1 MARETQLWNTLRQ
14 ARLVL
19 KDRLHMHRVENTASP
34 GSPDVEGFLETMGH
48 FEFEL
53 KSTDRPVR
61 EETPVRFDMAG
72 REKQIEYLRR
82 RWAIG
87 GACFW
92 LLQVGSGAGRQIYM
106 VEGDKGPAL
115 KAGVTEDTLREWD
128 LLKNPKFDAAE
139 CVQMAFR

>member
-1 MARETQLWNTLRQ
+1 MARENQLWNTLKQ

-19 KDRLHMHRVENTASP
+19 RDRLHMNRVENSASP
-34 GSPDVEGFLETMGH
+34 GSPDVEGFLEGMGA
-48 FEFEL
+48 FQFEL
-53 KSTDRPVR
+53 KSTERPTR
-61 EETPVRFDMAG
+61 EESPVRFDMKR
-72 REKQIEYLRR
+72 REKQIEYMAR

-106 VEGDKGPAL
+106 LEGDKGTQIRD
-115 KAGVTEDTLREWD
+115 GMNEDQLRELD

-139 CVQMAFR
+139 AVQMAFR